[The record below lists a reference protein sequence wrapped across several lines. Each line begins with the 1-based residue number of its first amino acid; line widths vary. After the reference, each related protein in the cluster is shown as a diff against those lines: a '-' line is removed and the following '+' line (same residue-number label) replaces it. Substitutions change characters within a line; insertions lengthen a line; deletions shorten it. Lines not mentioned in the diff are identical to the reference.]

1 MPPCFDRRIRIHNG
15 KIIAETVSLF
25 DPDAA
30 LSWRFDAACHTPRG
44 LRNLVVM
51 WDAALTSEGG
61 LAWKL
66 REEMMDVVA
75 ERYDSKFTHPP
86 HWCLPSTLGGDTAMV
101 LPRHDLHCSN
111 TEYQLLQGSDS
122 FCYQRKGIRTGI
134 KRPGRMLRADTV
146 LRMLAS
152 GPDHVRISGP
162 FPRARIR
169 S

>member
-1 MPPCFDRRIRIHNG
+1 
-15 KIIAETVSLF
+15 
-25 DPDAA
+25 
-30 LSWRFDAACHTPRG
+30 
-44 LRNLVVM
+44 M

-111 TEYQLLQGSDS
+111 TEYSYCRVQIP
-122 FCYQRKGIRTGI
+122 FAINEK
-134 KRPGRMLRADTV
+134 V
-146 LRMLAS
+146 S
-152 GPDHVRISGP
+152 GPE
-162 FPRARIR
+162 
-169 S
+169 